1 MVDTR
6 TAAYG
11 ALLLRVGLG
20 VLALSH
26 GLLKIF
32 VFTVPGTVGYFES
45 IGYPGFFAY
54 LVIAGETAGG
64 LALITGIYARVAAVA
79 MVPILIGATLQ
90 HAPNGW
96 LFSSANG
103 GWEFPAFW
111 IVALVAQVLI
121 GPGAFAVKVP
131 NLAFRGRGTEAKAQS
146 V

>member
-11 ALLLRVGLG
+11 AFLLRVGLG

-64 LALITGIYARVAAVA
+64 LALITGIYARAAAVA
-79 MVPILIGATLQ
+79 MIPILVGATLQ
-90 HAPNGW
+90 HAGNGW

-111 IVALVAQVLI
+111 TVALVAQALI

-131 NLAFRGRGTEAKAQS
+131 NRPFLGRLSESKTRSA
-146 V
+146 

>member
-1 MVDTR
+1 MIDTR

-11 ALLLRVGLG
+11 AFLLRVGLG

-32 VFTVPGTVGYFES
+32 VFTIPGTVGYFES
-45 IGYPGFFAY
+45 QGFPGFFAY
-54 LVIAGETAGG
+54 LVIAGEVGG
-64 LALITGIYARVAAVA
+64 GFALIFGVYARLAAVA
-79 MVPILIGATLQ
+79 MIPILLGATLQ

-111 IVALVAQVLI
+111 IVALLAQALI
-121 GPGAFAVKVP
+121 GPGAFAVKLPALPFV
-131 NLAFRGRGTEAKAQS
+131 GRFLEVKA
-146 V
+146 